1 MTKLLEWLG
10 GAGALGAIWL
20 ALLTNKIE
28 NPFFRDHYTFL
39 LLSPIIVVGLFG
51 LASLLL
57 VLYRVYTFND
67 CNDAAAELQ
76 KVILKFIEI
85 VEAKQDLK
93 SLGFK
98 FKDSFK

>member
-76 KVILKFIEI
+76 KEI